1 MPYVKRGDDGRILA
15 AGLYPTEDMRELLPS
30 DHPELLRFSR
40 DIMGGHASLLLDS
53 DMKLIRVLE
62 DLVELLLS
70 QGVIRFTDL
79 PEPAQQKLLERRNL
93 RVESGSLELLGGD
106 AL

>member
-1 MPYVKRGDDGRILA
+1 MPYVHRDAEGRIDAVSLTA
-15 AGLYPTEDMRELLPS
+15 AGDNVEFLPS
-30 DHPELLRFSR
+30 DHPDLLRFSR
-40 DIMGGHASLLLDS
+40 DMMGGHVDVLLDS

-79 PEPAQQKLLERRNL
+79 PEPAQQKLLERRSL
-93 RVESGSLELLGGD
+93 RANPDRLELLGGD
-106 AL
+106 SL

>member
-1 MPYVKRGDDGRILA
+1 MPYVQRDPSGRILA
-15 AGLYPTEDMRELLPS
+15 VSLTESGDAHEFLAS

-40 DIMGGHASLLLDS
+40 DMMGGHASLLMDS

-79 PEPAQQKLLERRNL
+79 PEPAQQKLMERRSL
-93 RVESGSLELLGGD
+93 RIDPGSLELLGGD
-106 AL
+106 SL

>member
-1 MPYVKRGDDGRILA
+1 MPYVQRAQDGRIHGVSLTPVGEAQEFLA
-15 AGLYPTEDMRELLPS
+15 P
-30 DHPELLRFSR
+30 DHPDLLRFSR
-40 DIMGGHASLLLDS
+40 DMMGGHASLLLDS

-79 PEPAQQKLLERRNL
+79 PEPAQEKLLERRNL
-93 RVESGSLELLGGD
+93 RTSADRLELLGGD

>member
-1 MPYVKRGDDGRILA
+1 MPYVQRSPDGRISAVSLVA
-15 AGLYPTEDMRELLPS
+15 HDGTWEPLSS
-30 DHPELLRFSR
+30 DHPDLLRFSR
-40 DIMGGHASLLLDS
+40 DMMGGHASLLMDS

-79 PEPAQQKLLERRNL
+79 PEPAQQKLLERRSL
-93 RVESGSLELLGGD
+93 RISPESLILLED
-106 AL
+106 ESI